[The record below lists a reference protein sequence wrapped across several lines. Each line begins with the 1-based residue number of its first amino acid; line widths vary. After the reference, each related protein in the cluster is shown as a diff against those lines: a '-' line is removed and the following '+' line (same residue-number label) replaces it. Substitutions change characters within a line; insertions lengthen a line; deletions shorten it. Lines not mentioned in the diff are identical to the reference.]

1 MNKNNAKCLCK
12 FFPKNLLTFYANSAI
27 IYTSQGD
34 TPRNGEKKT
43 MTGTEKQIK
52 WAEDIKAEAYGT
64 CDIWQRYAEA
74 YERGEEIIM
83 MGNGEA
89 LNPAWDNKVTT
100 AAVAKVRAELD
111 YIFNRLGD
119 SAAAIIDKRHKL
131 TSNIITGFIIKSAN
145 Q

>member
-1 MNKNNAKCLCK
+1 
-12 FFPKNLLTFYANSAI
+12 
-27 IYTSQGD
+27 
-34 TPRNGEKKT
+34 

-89 LNPAWDNKVTT
+89 LNPAWDNKVST

-131 TSNIITGFIIKSAN
+131 TSNIIMTFIIKAA
-145 Q
+145 QQ

>member
-1 MNKNNAKCLCK
+1 
-12 FFPKNLLTFYANSAI
+12 
-27 IYTSQGD
+27 
-34 TPRNGEKKT
+34 

-52 WAEDIKAEAYGT
+52 WAEDIKEEAYGT

-83 MGNGEA
+83 MGNCEA
-89 LNPAWDNKVTT
+89 LNPAWDNNVTT

-119 SAAAIIDKRHKL
+119 SASAIIDKRHKL
-131 TSNIITGFIIKSAN
+131 TSNIIKTFIINAAN